1 MEHNSSN
8 AQISLNLTKSE
19 TIDQY
24 EFTANTVSPSYCQ
37 KNISSR
43 ARYHS
48 AHSAHPGDPHLAG
61 QSAL

>member
-1 MEHNSSN
+1 MNLFRSN
-8 AQISLNLTKSE
+8 ILTSLNITKSGA
-19 TIDQY
+19 IDQY
-24 EFTANTVSPSYCQ
+24 EFTANTVSSSYCQ